1 AVRGGV
7 SAAASLLWVPFT
19 LAAAAGQVLRNGAQA
34 QLTAK
39 IGTLGATQVRF
50 VFGLPFAVAF
60 LGLAHAFTGE
70 SLPPVSAAAVGWALL
85 GGVSQIAATALMLI
99 VMDRRAFGVAY
110 AYIKTEPVLVAVLG
124 AILIGDRLSAPAWL
138 AIGTVTIGVLLVSTK
153 AGEVRNLVR
162 EGRMIATGLAAGA
175 FFGLS
180 AIAFRGAIIAL
191 PEGGFLIRALT
202 VVVMGLSIQT
212 GLLGI
217 WLALRDRAAF
227 VGALREWR
235 VSMWA
240 GFLGAFA
247 SAGWFIAFSLTAAA
261 NVRTLAL
268 VELPLAGLLS
278 GRLTGRRMAW
288 RELAGLAVVLAGL
301 AILLVTAPS

>member
-1 AVRGGV
+1 M

-235 VSMWA
+235 VSIWG

>member
-1 AVRGGV
+1 M

-235 VSMWA
+235 VSIWA

>member
-1 AVRGGV
+1 M
-7 SAAASLLWVPFT
+7 SAAIAFLWVPFT
-19 LAAAAGQVLRNGAQA
+19 LAAAAGQVVRNGAQA

-50 VFGLPFAVAF
+50 VFGLPFAIAF
-60 LGLAHAFTGE
+60 LGLALLFTGE
-70 SLPPVSAAAVGWALL
+70 PLPPVNAAALGWALL
-85 GGVSQIAATALMLI
+85 GGASQIAATALMLV
-99 VMDRRAFGVAY
+99 VMNRRAFGVAY

-124 AILIGDRLSAPAWL
+124 AILIGDRLSAPTWL
-138 AIGTVTIGVLLVSTK
+138 AIATVTLGVLLASTK
-153 AGEVRNLVR
+153 AGEVRDLVR
-162 EGRMIATGLAAGA
+162 EGRMIATGLLAGA

-202 VVVMGLSIQT
+202 VVVMSLSIQT
-212 GLLGI
+212 GLLGL

-227 VGALREWR
+227 VASLREWR
-235 VSMWA
+235 VSIWA

-268 VELPLAGLLS
+268 VELPLAALLS
-278 GRLTGRRMAW
+278 GRLTGRRTEP
-288 RELAGLAVVLAGL
+288 RELAGLGVVLAGL
-301 AILLVTAPS
+301 ALLLVTATS

>member
-1 AVRGGV
+1 
-7 SAAASLLWVPFT
+7 
-19 LAAAAGQVLRNGAQA
+19 
-34 QLTAK
+34 
-39 IGTLGATQVRF
+39 
-50 VFGLPFAVAF
+50 
-60 LGLAHAFTGE
+60 
-70 SLPPVSAAAVGWALL
+70 ALL
-85 GGVSQIAATALMLI
+85 SLHDALPI
-99 VMDRRAFGVAY
+99 
-110 AYIKTEPVLVAVLG
+110 
-124 AILIGDRLSAPAWL
+124 WL

-235 VSMWA
+235 VSMLA

-261 NVRTLAL
+261 TVRTLAL

>member
-1 AVRGGV
+1 M

-191 PEGGFLIRALT
+191 PEGGFFIRALT
-202 VVVMGLSIQT
+202 VVVLGLSIQT

-235 VSMWA
+235 VSIWA

-261 NVRTLAL
+261 NVRTLDL

>member
-1 AVRGGV
+1 M

>member
-1 AVRGGV
+1 M
-7 SAAASLLWVPFT
+7 SAAIAFLWVPFT
-19 LAAAAGQVLRNGAQA
+19 LAAAAGQVVRNGAQA

-50 VFGLPFAVAF
+50 VFGLPFAIAF
-60 LGLAHAFTGE
+60 LGLALLFTAE
-70 SLPPVSAAAVGWALL
+70 PLPPVNAAALGWALL
-85 GGVSQIAATALMLI
+85 GGASQIAATALMLV
-99 VMDRRAFGVAY
+99 VMNRRAFGVAY

-124 AILIGDRLSAPAWL
+124 AILIGDRLSAPTWL
-138 AIGTVTIGVLLVSTK
+138 AIATVTFGVLLASTK
-153 AGEVRNLVR
+153 AGEVRDLVR
-162 EGRMIATGLAAGA
+162 EGRMIATGLLAGA

-202 VVVMGLSIQT
+202 VVVLSLSIQT
-212 GLLGI
+212 GLLGL

-227 VGALREWR
+227 VASLREWR
-235 VSMWA
+235 VSIWA

-268 VELPLAGLLS
+268 VELPLAALLS
-278 GRLTGRRMAW
+278 GRLTGRRTEP
-288 RELAGLAVVLAGL
+288 RELAGLGVVLAGL
-301 AILLVTAPS
+301 ALLLVTATS

>member
-1 AVRGGV
+1 M

-191 PEGGFLIRALT
+191 PEGGFFIRALT
-202 VVVMGLSIQT
+202 VVVLGLSIQT

>member
-1 AVRGGV
+1 M
-7 SAAASLLWVPFT
+7 SAAIAFLWVPFT
-19 LAAAAGQVLRNGAQA
+19 LAAAAGQVVRNGAQA

-50 VFGLPFAVAF
+50 VFGLPFAIAF
-60 LGLAHAFTGE
+60 LGLALLFTGE
-70 SLPPVSAAAVGWALL
+70 PLPPVNAAALGWALL
-85 GGVSQIAATALMLI
+85 GGASQIAATALMLV
-99 VMDRRAFGVAY
+99 VMNRRAFGVAY

-124 AILIGDRLSAPAWL
+124 AILIGDRLSAPTWL
-138 AIGTVTIGVLLVSTK
+138 AIATVTLGVLLASTK
-153 AGEVRNLVR
+153 AGEVRDLVR
-162 EGRMIATGLAAGA
+162 EGRMIATGLLAGA

-191 PEGGFLIRALT
+191 PEGGFLIRPLT
-202 VVVMGLSIQT
+202 VVVMSLSIQT
-212 GLLGI
+212 GLLGL

-227 VGALREWR
+227 VASLREWR
-235 VSMWA
+235 VSIWA

-268 VELPLAGLLS
+268 VELPLAALLS
-278 GRLTGRRMAW
+278 GRLTGRRTEP
-288 RELAGLAVVLAGL
+288 RELAGLGVVLAGL
-301 AILLVTAPS
+301 ALLLVTATP

>member
-1 AVRGGV
+1 M
-7 SAAASLLWVPFT
+7 SAAIAFLWVPFT
-19 LAAAAGQVLRNGAQA
+19 LAAAAGQVVRNGAQA

-50 VFGLPFAVAF
+50 VFGLPFAIAF
-60 LGLAHAFTGE
+60 LGLALLFTGE
-70 SLPPVSAAAVGWALL
+70 PRPPVNAAALGWALL
-85 GGVSQIAATALMLI
+85 GGTSQIAATALMLV
-99 VMDRRAFGVAY
+99 VMNRRAFGVAY

-138 AIGTVTIGVLLVSTK
+138 AIATVMIGVLLASTK
-153 AGEVRNLVR
+153 AGEVRDLVR
-162 EGRMIATGLAAGA
+162 EGRMIATGLLAGA

-202 VVVMGLSIQT
+202 VVVIGLSIQT
-212 GLLGI
+212 GLLGL
-217 WLALRDRAAF
+217 WLGLRDRAAF
-227 VGALREWR
+227 VASLREWR
-235 VSMWA
+235 VSTWA

-268 VELPLAGLLS
+268 VELPLAALLS
-278 GRLTGRRMAW
+278 GRLTGRRTEP
-288 RELAGLAVVLAGL
+288 RELAGLGVVLAGL
-301 AILLVTAPS
+301 ALLLVTAAS

>member
-1 AVRGGV
+1 M

-162 EGRMIATGLAAGA
+162 EGRMIATGLVAGA

-235 VSMWA
+235 VSIWA

>member
-1 AVRGGV
+1 M

-19 LAAAAGQVLRNGAQA
+19 LAAAAGQVVRNGAQA

>member
-1 AVRGGV
+1 M

-50 VFGLPFAVAF
+50 VFGLPFAVTF

-162 EGRMIATGLAAGA
+162 KGRMIATGLAAGA

>member
-1 AVRGGV
+1 M
-7 SAAASLLWVPFT
+7 SAAIAFLWVPFT
-19 LAAAAGQVLRNGAQA
+19 LAAAAGQVVRNGAQA

-99 VMDRRAFGVAY
+99 VMDRRAVGVAY